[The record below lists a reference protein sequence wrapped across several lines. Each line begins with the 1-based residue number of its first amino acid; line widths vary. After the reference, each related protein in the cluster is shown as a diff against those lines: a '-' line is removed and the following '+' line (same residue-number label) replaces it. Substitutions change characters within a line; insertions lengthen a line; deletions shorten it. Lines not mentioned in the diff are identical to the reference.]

1 MNKIIMCV
9 FVFILQGHSLCL
21 DKEFYFGCS
30 SENFCDV
37 LFFSGCSEDWKLD
50 SIIIRS
56 LDMQK
61 IWSYQEPHN
70 IINGLSVGTVG
81 VNLKR
86 NISIFLEV
94 YSNYGIWIKKMRVDD
109 PYDNQSQYIPNE
121 E

>member
-1 MNKIIMCV
+1 MNKVVACV
-9 FVFILQGHSLCL
+9 CFFILQGHSSCL
-21 DKEFYFGCS
+21 DKEVYFGCF

-61 IWSYQEPHN
+61 IWSYKEPQN
-70 IINGLSVGTVG
+70 IVNGLSVGTVG
-81 VNLKR
+81 INLKR

-94 YSNYGIWIKKMRVDD
+94 YSNYGIWVKKMEVDD
-109 PYDNQSQYIPNE
+109 PYENQSQFVPDE
-121 E
+121 